1 MKKWLVTLL
10 LSTMSVA
17 YAAPIS
23 QCSDILALSR
33 SDFWAEINDP
43 NQVQAISKTL
53 DSCAKQNA
61 CAQINNITNCASEL
75 ANRVFDSNFKAY
87 EASAANTDSN
97 GNNNSYSATNNS
109 VATSSNNNAPATTN
123 YIAPLANPNATPA
136 PKQSIN
142 WF

>member
-10 LSTMSVA
+10 LSSMSVA

-43 NQVQAISKTL
+43 NQVQAISETL

-75 ANRVFDSNFKAY
+75 ANRAFDSNFKAY
-87 EASAANTDSN
+87 ESVAANANSN
-97 GNNNSYSATNNS
+97 SQMLSEPANNNTNTVASTPSTNS
-109 VATSSNNNAPATTN
+109 T
-123 YIAPLANPNATPA
+123 YIAPLANPNAAPA

>member
-1 MKKWLVTLL
+1 MKKLTFIILL
-10 LSTMSVA
+10 NIGFSFA

-33 SDFWAEINDP
+33 SDFSAEINDP
-43 NQVQAISKTL
+43 NQVQSISETL

-87 EASAANTDSN
+87 EIAAASTNTNTYSAAPNNTI
-97 GNNNSYSATNNS
+97 
-109 VATSSNNNAPATTN
+109 VAPTNNNAPATTN
-123 YIAPLANPNATPA
+123 YIAPLANPNAAPA